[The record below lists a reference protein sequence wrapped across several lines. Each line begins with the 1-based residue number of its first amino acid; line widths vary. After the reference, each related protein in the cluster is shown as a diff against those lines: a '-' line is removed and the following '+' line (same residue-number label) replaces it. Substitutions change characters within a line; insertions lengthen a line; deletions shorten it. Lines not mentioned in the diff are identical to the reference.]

1 MTGGRLPGRL
11 LVAGAITGF
20 VGAAP
25 LQLVSLFY
33 VGSPF
38 AVILVSFGLALCG
51 VELSR
56 RGRERRRLAAVGMGL
71 AVLGG
76 ATSASFLWSSL
87 LFQWVIGIVFGSIM
101 LCGMLIGFAGGAI
114 GWVRVEPWR
123 RDA

>member
-11 LVAGAITGF
+11 LVAGAIAGF
-20 VGAAP
+20 VAAAP
-25 LQLVSLFY
+25 LQLVSSFY

-38 AVILVSFGLALCG
+38 AVILVSLGLALCD

-76 ATSASFLWSSL
+76 ATSVSFL
-87 LFQWVIGIVFGSIM
+87 
-101 LCGMLIGFAGGAI
+101 
-114 GWVRVEPWR
+114 
-123 RDA
+123 